1 MGGSAAHYRY
11 MGWAD
16 GLADRSARRWL
27 QGAAGR
33 LESGWPALADD
44 HALWTA
50 YEKHLAAVADA
61 IRCEAELVPR
71 AEPVTDLVL
80 LAGHAHD
87 VWVKAKA
94 HDWEPPGSQ
103 AEWSPREWTGL
114 RILACYRLASLEPG
128 GPRLSRVAADLRP
141 RIPKRVR

>member
-1 MGGSAAHYRY
+1 

-16 GLADRSARRWL
+16 LLADRSARRWL
-27 QGAAGR
+27 QGIAGR

-44 HALWTA
+44 PALWTA
-50 YEKHLAAVADA
+50 FEQHLAASVNA
-61 IRCEAELVPR
+61 IRAEAELVPR

-87 VWVKAKA
+87 VWTKAVED
-94 HDWEPPGSQ
+94 DWQPPRFPSDWSQ
-103 AEWSPREWTGL
+103 REWTGL
-114 RILACYRLASLEPG
+114 RILACYRLASLEPH
-128 GPRLSRVAADLRP
+128 GPRLTGAAAGIQP

>member
-1 MGGSAAHYRY
+1 

-16 GLADRSARRWL
+16 NLADRSARRWL

-33 LESGWPALADD
+33 LESGWLALADD
-44 HALWTA
+44 FALWTA
-50 YEKHLAAVADA
+50 YERHLVAAVDA

-71 AEPVTDLVL
+71 TEPVTDLVL

-87 VWVKAKA
+87 VWANAVAREWQPPQSA
-94 HDWEPPGSQ
+94 ADWD
-103 AEWSPREWTGL
+103 PREWTGL
-114 RILACYRLASLEPG
+114 RILACYRLAALEPG
-128 GPRLSRVAADLRP
+128 GPRLTRAAADPPLPRAAADLLS